1 MKQKLTINTRKISIE
16 DVAKVLAVFKG
27 DVKISVSG
35 TEYDLKAF
43 SSILNKESKLVESA
57 QTEIV

>member
-57 QTEIV
+57 QTEII

>member
-43 SSILNKESKLVESA
+43 SSILNTDLKLVESA
-57 QTEIV
+57 QTEII

>member
-1 MKQKLTINTRKISIE
+1 MKQKLTINTQKISIE

-35 TEYDLKAF
+35 TEYDLKAL
-43 SSILNKESKLVESA
+43 SSILNNDLKLVESA

>member
-1 MKQKLTINTRKISIE
+1 MKQKLTINTQKISIE